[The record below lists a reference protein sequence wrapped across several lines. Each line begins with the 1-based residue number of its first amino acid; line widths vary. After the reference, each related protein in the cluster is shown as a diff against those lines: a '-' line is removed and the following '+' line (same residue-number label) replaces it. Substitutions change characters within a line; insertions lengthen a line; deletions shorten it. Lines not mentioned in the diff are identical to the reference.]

1 MKEKTSALHSEYI
14 IDGIPRRFTPADIL
28 DGCLDK
34 EPSGNNDYEE
44 FEPIVD
50 ESVDPHPAEDQFRAQ
65 DFQEY
70 LEGNHSMAGIQR
82 NCPMAFPEEFAKGR
96 IAKALLDTI
105 WLKGHF
111 RLSDLT
117 LSAKWRWNTKPL
129 GNMAAFYGSVE
140 ASADY
145 IDSLGISLSSCS
157 FSESD
162 KVSQI
167 AFKVSA
173 TDRPEDPDEEIAPEE
188 EEIDLTGNSPFGS
201 PHPSIIRRR
210 AVPDKLV
217 ADPDSWL
224 IFIPF
229 DSCEFRL
236 GNSLLCDVYGQ
247 NGDTAPEI
255 GDGDYFID
263 CFEIIREFVEDKVV
277 LSGRTVSDGGLLSAL
292 KSMCGDDSGAK
303 IDISGIMN
311 AYDED
316 KSVRILFSEIP
327 GALIQIKDID
337 YDYADAEFL
346 LQDIAY
352 YPIGHPVPG
361 SGSIK
366 VKSGRGGGISDI
378 LQSLLNSQASE
389 GED

>member
-14 IDGIPRRFTPADIL
+14 IDGIPQRFTPADIL
-28 DGCLDK
+28 DGCLDR
-34 EPSGNNDYEE
+34 EREESSYEE

-50 ESVDPHPAEDQFRAQ
+50 ESKDPCPAADQFKSQ
-65 DFQEY
+65 DAQEY
-70 LEGNHSMAGIQR
+70 LDSVSRLLGTQR
-82 NCPMAFPEEFAKGR
+82 NCPTTFPAEFTKSR
-96 IAKALLDTI
+96 IAKALLDSI
-105 WLKGHF
+105 WMKGHF
-111 RLSDLT
+111 RLGDLT
-117 LSAKWRWNTKPL
+117 LLAKWRWNPKPL
-129 GNMAAFYGSVE
+129 GNMAAFYSSVE

-145 IDSLGISLSSCS
+145 LDSLGICLSSYS
-157 FSESD
+157 FTESD
-162 KVSQI
+162 RVSQVS
-167 AFKVSA
+167 FKVAA
-173 TDRPEDPDEEIAPEE
+173 TERAGDPDEDIGPED
-188 EEIDLTGNSPFGS
+188 EEIDLPGDAPFGS
-201 PHPSIIRRR
+201 PHPVIGRRR
-210 AVPDKLV
+210 AVPEKLV
-217 ADPDSWL
+217 PDPESWL
-224 IFIPF
+224 IFVPF

-236 GNSLLCDVYGQ
+236 GYSLLCEALGQ
-247 NGDTAPEI
+247 NGDPAPEI

-277 LSGRTVSDGGLLSAL
+277 LSGRTVCDGGLLAAL
-292 KSMCGDDSGAK
+292 KSMCGEDVGAK
-303 IDISGIMN
+303 IDVSGIMN

-316 KSVRILFSEIP
+316 KSVRVLFSEVP

-361 SGSIK
+361 EGSIK

-378 LQSLLNSQASE
+378 LQALLSSQASE